1 MSEKPDPFVLLS
13 VHYVVS
19 CGNCPFVESYSTVD
33 EARKEMSLHKNFCTH
48 SHPATI

>member
-19 CGNCPFVESYSTVD
+19 CGNCPFVESYSTEE
-33 EARKEMSLHKNFCTH
+33 EATQEMKLHKNFCTH
-48 SHPATI
+48 SHSATI